1 MSSQNNDFPTITPQE
16 WKLKVQ
22 AELAG
27 LDYNEVLVWDTF
39 EGIQVKP
46 VYTKEDTEYQYL
58 NPEITNK
65 DWKIIGNYLDDPK
78 QDFSYLY
85 GFNLKD
91 EFIEKTSTI
100 PEYLDLFFTCEN
112 PFQLISENNFSKIPN
127 LKYLSLD
134 VLGNFARTGNWYQSE
149 KEDFELAEQILSEN
163 SFEKSILVDASLYQN
178 AGANHVQQIA
188 LAIAH
193 GNEYLQKLDVEFASK
208 IYFKTAVG
216 SNYFFE
222 IAKLKAIRK
231 LWNLILE
238 EYNSDAETFIYAE
251 TSLRNKSILDIQNNI
266 IRSGLEASSA
276 VLGKADVVSI
286 SPYDSLKNSTSFSE
300 ELASKQQLL
309 LQRESYYD
317 KFYDPVAGSFFVEN
331 LTELFCKNALELFKK
346 IEAEGGFLKGL
357 FEGSI
362 QKMISKSAEKE
373 QIAFDEGKL
382 VLIGVNKFRNKIEN
396 VEFLPEEVLNNV
408 RTLIQPIFPKRL
420 STKIEKTPV

>member
-1 MSSQNNDFPTITPQE
+1 MSNPNNEFPTMTPQE

-46 VYTKEDTEYQYL
+46 VYTKEDTDYHQI
-58 NPEITNK
+58 NPAITNK
-65 DWKIIGNYLDDPK
+65 DWKIIGNFLDDPN

-91 EFIEKTSTI
+91 EFIGKTSSI

-112 PFQLISENNFSKIPN
+112 PVQLINDNDFSKIPN
-127 LKYLSLD
+127 LKYLELD
-134 VLGNFARTGNWYQSE
+134 ILGNFAKTGNWYKSE
-149 KEDFELAEQILSEN
+149 KEDFDLAEQVLNDN
-163 SFEKSILVDASLYQN
+163 SFEKSIMVNASHYQN

-188 LAIAH
+188 LALAH
-193 GNEYLQKLDVEFASK
+193 GNEYLQKFGAEAAKK
-208 IYFKTAVG
+208 IYFKTSVG

-222 IAKLKAIRK
+222 IAKLKALRK

-251 TSLRNKSILDIQNNI
+251 SSLRNKSILDIQNNI

-276 VLGKADVVSI
+276 IQGKADVVSI
-286 SPYDSLKNSTSFSE
+286 LPYDSLKKSTSFSE
-300 ELASKQQLL
+300 ELSSKQQLL
-309 LQRESYYD
+309 LQRESYFD
-317 KFYDPVAGSFFVEN
+317 KFHDPVAGSFFVEN

-346 IEAEGGFLKGL
+346 IESEGGFLKGL

-362 QKMISKSAEKE
+362 QKMITKSAEKE
-373 QIAFDEGKL
+373 QTAFDKGKL
-382 VLIGVNKFRNKIEN
+382 VLIGVNKFRNKSENIEIS
-396 VEFLPEEVLNNV
+396 PEEAPKNI

-420 STKIEKTPV
+420 SSKIEKTPA

>member
-1 MSSQNNDFPTITPQE
+1 MNNQNNEFSTLTPQE

-39 EGIQVKP
+39 EGLQVKP
-46 VYTKEDTEYQYL
+46 VYTKEDADYQNL
-58 NPEITNK
+58 SPEIKTK
-65 DWKIIGNYLDDPK
+65 DWKIIGNFLDDPN

-91 EFIEKTSTI
+91 EFIDKIPSI
-100 PEYLDLFFTCEN
+100 PEYLDLFFNCEN
-112 PFQLISENNFSKIPN
+112 PFELIDKHDFSNIKN
-127 LKYLSLD
+127 LKYLGLD
-134 VLGNFARTGNWYQSE
+134 VLGNLAQTGNWYRSE
-149 KEDFELAEQILSEN
+149 KEDFELVEKVLN
-163 SFEKSILVDASLYQN
+163 DNLFEKSILINASLYQN

-188 LAIAH
+188 LALAH
-193 GNEYLQKLDVEFASK
+193 GNEYLQKSGAGAANK
-208 IYFKTAVG
+208 IYFKTAAG

-222 IAKLKAIRK
+222 IAKLRALRR

-251 TSLRNKSILDIQNNI
+251 SSLRNKSILDIQNNI

-276 VLGKADVVSI
+276 IQGKADVI
-286 SPYDSLKNSTSFSE
+286 SVLPYDSLKKHTPFSE

-309 LQRESYYD
+309 LQRESYFN
-317 KFYDPVAGSFFVEN
+317 KFHDPVAGSYFIEN

-346 IEAEGGFLKGL
+346 IESEGGFLKGL
-357 FEGSI
+357 FESSI
-362 QKMISKSAEKE
+362 QKMIVKSAEKE

-382 VLIGVNKFRNKIEN
+382 VLIGVNKFRNKNEK
-396 VEFLPEEVLNNV
+396 VEPLQQEASNNV

-420 STKIEKTPV
+420 SSQTEKAPA

>member
-46 VYTKEDTEYQYL
+46 VYTKEDAQYQDL
-58 NPEITNK
+58 TPEITNK
-65 DWKIIGNYLDDPK
+65 DWKIIGNFLDDPK

-91 EFIEKTSTI
+91 EFIGKTSTI

-112 PFQLISENNFSKIPN
+112 PFQLIAENDFSKIPN
-127 LKYLSLD
+127 LKYLGLD
-134 VLGNFARTGNWYQSE
+134 VLGNFARTGNWYKSE
-149 KEDFELAEQILSEN
+149 KEDFDLVEQILNEN

-188 LAIAH
+188 FAIAH
-193 GNEYLQKLDVEFASK
+193 GNEYLQKFGTETAHK
-208 IYFKTAVG
+208 IYFKTAIG

-276 VLGKADVVSI
+276 VQGKADVVSI
-286 SPYDSLKNSTSFSE
+286 LPYDTLKNSTSFSE

-309 LQRESYYD
+309 LQRESYFD
-317 KFYDPVAGSFFVEN
+317 KFHDPVAGSFFVEN
-331 LTELFCKNALELFKK
+331 LTDLFCKNALDLFKK

-362 QKMISKSAEKE
+362 QKMITKSAEKE
-373 QIAFDEGKL
+373 QTAFDEGKL
-382 VLIGVNKFRNKIEN
+382 TLIGVNKFRNKTEN
-396 VEFLPEEVLNNV
+396 VEPITDETPKNV

-420 STKIEKTPV
+420 STKIEKAT